1 MAQEGR
7 AAARPMFSGAHQAT
21 FRGVPATGR
30 RVSWAGAAFLSF
42 DGYLIS
48 DLLVLGD
55 LQALD
60 RQLA

>member
-1 MAQEGR
+1 
-7 AAARPMFSGAHQAT
+7 MFSGAHQAT